1 MQFIFNHPFFHFIA
15 DPVDS
20 VLLPVAEM
28 TTYTSCRLSLM
39 AGKCC
44 PMGNTSPRE
53 AQSLLIQVAL
63 KT

>member
-1 MQFIFNHPFFHFIA
+1 MQFIFKNPFFHFTA
-15 DPVDS
+15 DPIVS
-20 VLLPVAEM
+20 VQLPVAEM

-44 PMGNTSPRE
+44 PMDNTSPRE